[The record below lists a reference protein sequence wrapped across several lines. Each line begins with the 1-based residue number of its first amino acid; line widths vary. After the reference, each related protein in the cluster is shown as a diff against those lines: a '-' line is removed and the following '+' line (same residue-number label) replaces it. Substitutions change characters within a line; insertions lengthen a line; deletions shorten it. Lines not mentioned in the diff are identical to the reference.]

1 MESIKL
7 ILDTDIGP
15 DCDDAGAI
23 GLLHILSRKKEI
35 EILAMTHCTSSP
47 YGCGCIDAINI
58 AFGKKDIPIGTL
70 QKAGFLDVPEYYK
83 YNKYIAEKYDN
94 RYKMGIKPAPA
105 LDTLKNVLVKAEGRS
120 VTVVS
125 IGPLTN
131 LAELVNDEQGKAL
144 VKDKVKLLVSMAGC
158 FTDQSNHI
166 PYAEWNIEMDI
177 KAAQDVIEKW
187 ESDIVFT
194 PFETGVDIITGV
206 SWGTMF
212 ENHPVRKAYALHS
225 PNGRPSWDLTAIW
238 YAVMGTEPHFILS
251 ERGNINIEDDGKSK
265 FTADPTG
272 RSRYLMLSPHTDTD
286 VIAGYIDNLW
296 AD

>member
-1 MESIKL
+1 MDTINI

-23 GLLHILSRKKEI
+23 GLLHILSRKKEV

-70 QKAGFLDVPEYYK
+70 QKTSFLDAPEYYK
-83 YNKYIAEKYDN
+83 YNKYIIENYDN
-94 RYKMGIKPAPA
+94 RFKISIKPAPA
-105 LDTLKNVLVKAEGRS
+105 LDTLKNALVNAADGS
-120 VTVVS
+120 VTVVA

-158 FTDQSNHI
+158 FTDQSNHV
-166 PYAEWNIEMDI
+166 PYAEWNVEMDI
-177 KAAQDVIEKW
+177 QAAQDVIEKW
-187 ESDIVFT
+187 GSDIVFV

-206 SWGTMF
+206 SWGTMS
-212 ENHPVRKAYALHS
+212 EMHPVRKAYELYS
-225 PNGRPSWDLTAIW
+225 PGGRSSWDLTAIW

-251 ERGNINIEDDGKSK
+251 EKGNIIIEDDGRSL
-265 FTADPTG
+265 FTPDLTG
-272 RSRYLMLSPHTDTD
+272 RFKYLMLSPHTDASE
-286 VIAGYIDNLW
+286 IAGCIDKLW
-296 AD
+296 EE